1 MAPNLITLLDGRQ
14 LSYDL
19 SGPTEG
25 PIVLLSNS
33 LLANYTTWDHFVKDL
48 HAQGFRALRYDQPG
62 HGASSAPSDLN
73 ATTFLTLTADVS
85 ALLQALKISKVYTW
99 IGISMGAA
107 TGAIFVAQNP
117 GVVQKLILSD
127 TITCSPGNAGI
138 DDPFAPRVQLAETKP
153 KAVEELTEGTLARW
167 FSEEWRA
174 AHPDETDR
182 MRQLMRTTK
191 REGFITCCHA
201 LRHESFDLRPYLKKI
216 GPAVEETLLIV
227 GEQDANLPTTMAQ
240 MRDEI
245 QSASKSPVG
254 WVIIKKA
261 GHVPVIDNR
270 DQFTEAVFKFLKG
283 GSDSPRSKA

>member
-1 MAPNLITLLDGRQ
+1 MAPNFVTLLDGRQ

-19 SGPTEG
+19 SGPAEG

-33 LLANYTTWDHFVKDL
+33 LLANYTTWDRFVKDL

-62 HGASSAPSDLN
+62 HGASSAPTDPN
-73 ATTFLTLTADVS
+73 TTTFLTLAADVT
-85 ALLQALKISKVYTW
+85 ALLQALKISKIYAW

-107 TGAIFVAQNP
+107 TGAIFAAQNP

-127 TITCSPGNAGI
+127 TISCSPGNAGI
-138 DDPFAPRVQLAETKP
+138 DDPFGPRVELAQTKP
-153 KAVEELTEGTLARW
+153 NAIEELTEGSLERW

-174 AHPDETDR
+174 THPEETER
-182 MRQLMRTTK
+182 MRRLMRTTK
-191 REGFITCCHA
+191 REGFIACCHA
-201 LRHESFDLRPYLKKI
+201 LRDESFDLKPYLKKI

-227 GEQDANLPTTMAQ
+227 GERDANLPTTMAQ

-245 QSASKSPVG
+245 QSASKAPVG
-254 WVIIKKA
+254 WVVIKKA

-270 DQFTEAVFKFLKG
+270 EQFTEAVLKFLRE
-283 GSDSPRSKA
+283 GSDSLRSKA